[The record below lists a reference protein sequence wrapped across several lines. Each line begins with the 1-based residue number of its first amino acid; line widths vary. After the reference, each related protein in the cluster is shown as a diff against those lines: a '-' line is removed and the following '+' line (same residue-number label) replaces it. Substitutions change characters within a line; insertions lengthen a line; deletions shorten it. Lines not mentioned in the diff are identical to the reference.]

1 MPNLLYNYY
10 YRSKDSDEM
19 NNKLGK
25 VLINLRK
32 EKDLTQ
38 KELAEAL
45 HTTDKSISRWEC
57 GYCRPSLEMM
67 YEISEYFGVLYT
79 DLIAAR
85 VSDKHEDDKIVEKIV
100 DELSGAGKKR
110 MKKIKIG
117 FIISLVL
124 ILVLI
129 GIFIFSNSYNRFK
142 VYKVYGESNSINF
155 VSGMYIETKMRDV
168 LYFGN
173 LRIKDIE
180 VKDTDIISV
189 DLYIIENNEEII
201 IKNYST
207 LNEIYFILSEQ
218 DNDIDDLSDYFDNAY
233 LRVSITDDD
242 GKTEKYEAKL
252 EFVLDFSNNKI
263 YYDDNFIIE
272 EYNYELTNYSVVD
285 VESVLLDNGF
295 KKSNGNTL
303 SIKTNDYKI
312 SYQIDNKILSYSYE
326 KNDFRYKYKYKL
338 NSNILLVTVYD
349 ENLAI
354 IQDYEFDINNNK
366 MNCKVG
372 SCSGYEEVMEILD
385 KNILYLLKQ

>member
-57 GYCRPSLEMM
+57 GTGRPSLEMM

-100 DELSGAGKKR
+100 DELTGAGKKR

-117 FIISLVL
+117 FIISIIL
-124 ILVLI
+124 ILILI

-155 VSGMYIETKMRDV
+155 VSGMYVETKMRDV

-233 LRVSITDDD
+233 LRVSITNED
-242 GKTEKYEAKL
+242 GKIEKYEAKL

-263 YYDDNFIIE
+263 YYDDNFLIE

-295 KKSNGNTL
+295 KKSDSNILWKQSKDVN
-303 SIKTNDYKI
+303 I
-312 SYQIDNKILSYSYE
+312 SYSVKSKIISYSYE
-326 KNDFRYKYKYKL
+326 KNGFRYKYKYKL

>member
-1 MPNLLYNYY
+1 
-10 YRSKDSDEM
+10 M

-57 GYCRPSLEMM
+57 GTGRPSLEMM

-117 FIISLVL
+117 FIFSVVL

-142 VYKVYGESNSINF
+142 VYKVYGEGENINKF
-155 VSGMYIETKMRDV
+155 YGTYIETKMRDV
-168 LYFGN
+168 LYFGDIK
-173 LRIKDIE
+173 IKDVDI
-180 VKDTDIISV
+180 KDSDIVSI

-201 IKNYST
+201 IQNYSS
-207 LNEIYFILSEQ
+207 LNRVYLVLSEES
-218 DNDIDDLSDYFDNAY
+218 NDIDNLSDYFDNAY
-233 LRVSITDDD
+233 LRISITDDD

-252 EFVLDFSNNKI
+252 EFTIDFSNNKI
-263 YYDDNFIIE
+263 YYDDNFLIE
-272 EYNYELTNYSVVD
+272 EYNYELTNYNEVD
-285 VESVLLDNGF
+285 VETILLDNGF
-295 KKSNGNTL
+295 KKSNDNMLYKNT
-303 SIKTNDYKI
+303 KTEKI
-312 SYQIDNKILSYSYE
+312 SYRIDTKVLNYSYE
-326 KNDFRYKYKYKL
+326 KNGFRYKYKYKL
-338 NSNILLVTVYD
+338 NSNILMVNICD
-349 ENLAI
+349 DNQII
-354 IQDYEFDINNNK
+354 IQDYEFDITNNK
-366 MNCKVG
+366 MNCNVG
-372 SCSGYEEVMEILD
+372 SCSDYEEVMEMLD
-385 KNILYLLKQ
+385 KNILYLLK

>member
-1 MPNLLYNYY
+1 
-10 YRSKDSDEM
+10 M

-57 GYCRPSLEMM
+57 GTGRPSLEMM

-117 FIISLVL
+117 FIISIIL
-124 ILVLI
+124 ILILI

-155 VSGMYIETKMRDV
+155 VSGMYVETKMRDV

-233 LRVSITDDD
+233 LRVSITNED

-263 YYDDNFIIE
+263 YYDDNFLIE
-272 EYNYELTNYSVVD
+272 EYNYELTNYND
-285 VESVLLDNGF
+285 V
-295 KKSNGNTL
+295 
-303 SIKTNDYKI
+303 
-312 SYQIDNKILSYSYE
+312 
-326 KNDFRYKYKYKL
+326 
-338 NSNILLVTVYD
+338 
-349 ENLAI
+349 
-354 IQDYEFDINNNK
+354 
-366 MNCKVG
+366 M
-372 SCSGYEEVMEILD
+372 
-385 KNILYLLKQ
+385 

>member
-1 MPNLLYNYY
+1 
-10 YRSKDSDEM
+10 M

-57 GYCRPSLEMM
+57 GTGRPSLEMM

-100 DELSGAGKKR
+100 DELTGAGKKR

-117 FIISLVL
+117 FIISIIL
-124 ILVLI
+124 ILILI

-155 VSGMYIETKMRDV
+155 VSGMYVETKMRDV

-233 LRVSITDDD
+233 LRVSITNED
-242 GKTEKYEAKL
+242 GKIEKYEAKL

-263 YYDDNFIIE
+263 YYDDNFLIE

-295 KKSNGNTL
+295 KKSDSNILWKQSKDVN
-303 SIKTNDYKI
+303 I
-312 SYQIDNKILSYSYE
+312 SYSVKSKIISYSYE
-326 KNDFRYKYKYKL
+326 KNGFRYKYKYKL

>member
-57 GYCRPSLEMM
+57 GTGRPSLEMM

-117 FIISLVL
+117 FIISIIL
-124 ILVLI
+124 ILILI

-142 VYKVYGESNSINF
+142 VYKVYGESNNINF
-155 VSGMYIETKMRDV
+155 VSGMYVETKMRDV

-233 LRVSITDDD
+233 LRVSITNED

-263 YYDDNFIIE
+263 YYDDNFLIE
-272 EYNYELTNYSVVD
+272 EYNYELTNYSDVD

-312 SYQIDNKILSYSYE
+312 SYQIDNKVLSYSYE

>member
-57 GYCRPSLEMM
+57 GTGRPSLEMM

-117 FIISLVL
+117 FIISIIL
-124 ILVLI
+124 ILILI

-173 LRIKDIE
+173 LRIKDVE

-189 DLYIIENNEEII
+189 DLYIIENEEEII

-252 EFVLDFSNNKI
+252 EFTIDFSNNKI
-263 YYDDNFIIE
+263 YYDDNFLIE
-272 EYNYELTNYSVVD
+272 EYNYELTNYNEVD
-285 VESVLLDNGF
+285 VETILLDNGF
-295 KKSNGNTL
+295 KKSNDNMLYKNT
-303 SIKTNDYKI
+303 KTEKI
-312 SYQIDNKILSYSYE
+312 SYRIDTKVLSYSYE
-326 KNDFRYKYKYKL
+326 KNGFRYKYKYKL
-338 NSNILLVTVYD
+338 NSNILLVNICD
-349 ENLAI
+349 DNQII
-354 IQDYEFDINNNK
+354 IQDYEFDITNNK
-366 MNCKVG
+366 MNCNVG
-372 SCSGYEEVMEILD
+372 SCSDYEEVMEILD
-385 KNILYLLKQ
+385 KNILYLLK

>member
-57 GYCRPSLEMM
+57 GTGRPSLEMM

-285 VESVLLDNGF
+285 VESVLIDNGF
-295 KKSNGNTL
+295 KKSNDNMLFKNT
-303 SIKTNDYKI
+303 KTEKI
-312 SYQIDNKILSYSYE
+312 SYRIDTKVLNYSYE
-326 KNDFRYKYKYKL
+326 KNGFRYKYQFRL
-338 NSNILLVTVYD
+338 NDNILEVNIYD
-349 ENLAI
+349 ENLSI
-354 IQDYEFDINNNK
+354 IQDYEFDITNNK

>member
-57 GYCRPSLEMM
+57 GTGRPSLEMM

-117 FIISLVL
+117 FIISVVL

-142 VYKVYGESNSINF
+142 VYKVYGEGELIDKF
-155 VSGMYIETKMRDV
+155 YGTYIETKMRDV
-168 LYFGN
+168 LYFGDIK
-173 LRIKDIE
+173 IKDVDI
-180 VKDTDIISV
+180 KDSDIVSV
-189 DLYIIENNEEII
+189 DLYVIENDKEVI
-201 IKNYST
+201 IKNSSD
-207 LNEIYFILSEQ
+207 LNEMYFILSEES
-218 DNDIDDLSDYFDNAY
+218 NDIDNLSDYFDNAY
-233 LRVSITDDD
+233 LRVSITDDN

-252 EFVLDFSNNKI
+252 EFTIDFSNNKI
-263 YYDDNFIIE
+263 YYDDNFLIE
-272 EYNYELTNYSVVD
+272 EYNYELTNYNEVD
-285 VESVLLDNGF
+285 VETILLDNGF

-303 SIKTNDYKI
+303 YIKTNDYKI
-312 SYQIDNKILSYSYE
+312 SYQIDNRVLSYSYE
-326 KNDFRYKYKYKL
+326 KNGFRYKYQFRL
-338 NSNILLVTVYD
+338 NDNILEVNIYD
-349 ENLAI
+349 ENLSI
-354 IQDYEFDINNNK
+354 IQDYEFEINNNK
-366 MNCKVG
+366 MNCNVG
-372 SCSGYEEVMEILD
+372 SCNDYREVMRILD
-385 KNILYLLKQ
+385 KNILYLLK